1 LDAVPGIEDFL
12 LFLVIESLVLGE
24 IIRVLRREMTGK
36 VSLRKWR
43 ILVFSVT
50 GLIALVTIVFRGA
63 RAPEPLAEQA
73 DDACHNATM
82 L

>member
-36 VSLRKWR
+36 VSLRNGG
-43 ILVFSVT
+43 F
-50 GLIALVTIVFRGA
+50 
-63 RAPEPLAEQA
+63 
-73 DDACHNATM
+73 
-82 L
+82 